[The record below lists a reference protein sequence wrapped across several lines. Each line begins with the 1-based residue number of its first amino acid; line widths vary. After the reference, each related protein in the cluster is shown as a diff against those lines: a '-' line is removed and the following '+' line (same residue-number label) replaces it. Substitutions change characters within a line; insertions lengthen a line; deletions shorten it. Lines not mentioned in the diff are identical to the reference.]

1 MEFRIDEVLIMG
13 AQQIFDSA
21 QGKYNEVIDTLTKFA
36 NIIEK
41 ATEGKFSTDIALV
54 QFDCILQ
61 YMLLHEAIADGKIS
75 HVEQQF
81 INFITDRGDILK
93 VVKAKTGVE
102 LTWDELEN
110 ISGETGAELLKALT
124 PVYGELL
131 TDFVGSVAKVDGYV
145 KEIDLLKL
153 INDNIIAIFAA
164 FANVDGD
171 ATDAERDSVINAYV
185 DLFVSYYQ
193 KAVEDA
199 ENE

>member
-1 MEFRIDEVLIMG
+1 MG
-13 AQQIFDSA
+13 AQEIFDSA
-21 QGKYNEVIDTLTKFA
+21 QAKYNEVIDTLTKFA
-36 NIIEK
+36 NMIEQ

-93 VVKAKTGVE
+93 VVKAKTDVE
-102 LTWDELEN
+102 LTWDELES

-131 TDFVGSVAKVDGYV
+131 ADFVGSVAKVDGYI

-153 INDNIIAIFAA
+153 INDNIIGIFAA
-164 FANVDGD
+164 FASVDGD

-185 DLFVSYYQ
+185 DLFLNYYQ
-193 KAVEDA
+193 QAVKEA
-199 ENE
+199 EEE

>member
-1 MEFRIDEVLIMG
+1 MG
-13 AQQIFDSA
+13 AQEIFDSA
-21 QGKYNEVIDTLTKFA
+21 QAKYNEVIETLTKFA
-36 NIIEK
+36 NMIEQ

-93 VVKAKTGVE
+93 VVKAKTDVE
-102 LTWDELEN
+102 LSWDELET
-110 ISGETGAELLKALT
+110 ISGETGSELLKALT

-131 TDFVGSVAKVDGYV
+131 ADFVGSVAKVDGYI

-164 FANVDGD
+164 FASVDGD

-185 DLFVSYYQ
+185 DLFLNYYQ
-193 KAVEDA
+193 QAVKAA
-199 ENE
+199 EEE

>member
-1 MEFRIDEVLIMG
+1 MG
-13 AQQIFDSA
+13 AQEIFDSA
-21 QGKYNEVIDTLTKFA
+21 QAKYNEVIDTLTKFA
-36 NIIEK
+36 NIIEQ
-41 ATEGKFSTDIALV
+41 ATEGKFSTNIALV

-93 VVKAKTGVE
+93 VVKAKTDVE
-102 LTWDELEN
+102 ITWDDLES
-110 ISGETGAELLKALT
+110 ISGETGVELLKALT

-131 TDFVGSVAKVDGYV
+131 NDFVGSVAKVDGYI
-145 KEIDLLKL
+145 KEVDLLKL

-164 FANVDGD
+164 FASVDGD
-171 ATDAERDSVINAYV
+171 ATDAERDNVINAYV

>member
-1 MEFRIDEVLIMG
+1 MG
-13 AQQIFDSA
+13 AQEIFDSA
-21 QGKYNEVIDTLTKFA
+21 QAKYNEVIETLTKFA
-36 NIIEK
+36 NMIEQ

-102 LTWDELEN
+102 LTWDELES
-110 ISGETGAELLKALT
+110 ISGETGSELLKALT

-131 TDFVGSVAKVDGYV
+131 CDFVGSVAKVDGYI
-145 KEIDLLKL
+145 KEVDLLKL

-185 DLFVSYYQ
+185 DLFLNYYQ
-193 KAVEDA
+193 DAVKKAE
-199 ENE
+199 EE

>member
-1 MEFRIDEVLIMG
+1 MG
-13 AQQIFDSA
+13 AQEIFDSA
-21 QGKYNEVIDTLTKFA
+21 QAKYNEVIDTLTKFA
-36 NIIEK
+36 NIIEQ
-41 ATEGKFSTDIALV
+41 ATEGKFSTNIALV

-93 VVKAKTGVE
+93 VVKAKTDVE
-102 LTWDELEN
+102 ITWDDLES
-110 ISGETGAELLKALT
+110 ISGETGVELLKALT

-131 TDFVGSVAKVDGYV
+131 NDFVASVAKVDGYI
-145 KEIDLLKL
+145 KEVDLLKL
-153 INDNIIAIFAA
+153 INDNVIAIFAA
-164 FANVDGD
+164 FASVDGD
-171 ATDAERDSVINAYV
+171 ATDAERDNVINAYV

>member
-1 MEFRIDEVLIMG
+1 MG
-13 AQQIFDSA
+13 AQEIFDSA
-21 QGKYNEVIDTLTKFA
+21 QAKYNEVIDTLTKFA
-36 NIIEK
+36 NIIEQ
-41 ATEGKFSTDIALV
+41 ATEGKFSTNVALI

-93 VVKAKTGVE
+93 VVKAKTDVE
-102 LTWDELEN
+102 ITWDELES
-110 ISGETGAELLKALT
+110 ISGETGVELLKALT

-131 TDFVGSVAKVDGYV
+131 NDFVGSVAKVDGYI
-145 KEIDLLKL
+145 KEVDLLKL

-164 FANVDGD
+164 FASVDGD
-171 ATDAERDSVINAYV
+171 ATDAERDNVINAYV

>member
-1 MEFRIDEVLIMG
+1 MG

-110 ISGETGAELLKALT
+110 ISGETGTELLKALT

>member
-1 MEFRIDEVLIMG
+1 MG
-13 AQQIFDSA
+13 AQEIFDSA
-21 QGKYNEVIDTLTKFA
+21 QAKYNEVIETLTKFA
-36 NIIEK
+36 NMIEQ

-102 LTWDELEN
+102 LTWNELES
-110 ISGETGAELLKALT
+110 ISGETGSELLKALT

-131 TDFVGSVAKVDGYV
+131 CDFVGSVAKVDGYI
-145 KEIDLLKL
+145 KEVDLLKL

-185 DLFVSYYQ
+185 DLFLNYYQ
-193 KAVEDA
+193 DAVKKAE
-199 ENE
+199 EE

>member
-1 MEFRIDEVLIMG
+1 MNDEVLIMG
-13 AQQIFDSA
+13 AQEIFDSA
-21 QGKYNEVIDTLTKFA
+21 QAKYNEVIDTLTKFA
-36 NIIEK
+36 NMIEQ

-93 VVKAKTGVE
+93 VVKAKTDVE
-102 LTWDELEN
+102 LTWDELES

-131 TDFVGSVAKVDGYV
+131 ADFVGSVAKVDGYI

-153 INDNIIAIFAA
+153 INDNIIGIFAA
-164 FANVDGD
+164 FASVDGD

-185 DLFVSYYQ
+185 DLFLNYYQ
-193 KAVEDA
+193 QAVKEA
-199 ENE
+199 EEE

>member
-110 ISGETGAELLKALT
+110 ISGETGTELLKALT

>member
-1 MEFRIDEVLIMG
+1 MG
-13 AQQIFDSA
+13 AQEIFDSA
-21 QGKYNEVIDTLTKFA
+21 QAKYNEVIDTLTKFA
-36 NIIEK
+36 NIIEQ
-41 ATEGKFSTDIALV
+41 ATEGKFSTNIALV

-93 VVKAKTGVE
+93 VVKAKTDVE
-102 LTWDELEN
+102 ITWDELES
-110 ISGETGAELLKALT
+110 ISGETGVELLKALT

-131 TDFVGSVAKVDGYV
+131 NDFVGSVAKVDGYI
-145 KEIDLLKL
+145 KEVDLLKL
-153 INDNIIAIFAA
+153 INDNVIAIFAA
-164 FANVDGD
+164 FASVDGD
-171 ATDAERDSVINAYV
+171 ATDAERDNVINAYV

>member
-1 MEFRIDEVLIMG
+1 MG
-13 AQQIFDSA
+13 AQEIFDSA
-21 QGKYNEVIDTLTKFA
+21 QAKYNEVIDTLTKFA
-36 NIIEK
+36 NIIEQ
-41 ATEGKFSTDIALV
+41 ATEGKFSTNIALV

-93 VVKAKTGVE
+93 VVKAKTDVE
-102 LTWDELEN
+102 ITWDELES
-110 ISGETGAELLKALT
+110 ISGETGVELLKALT

-131 TDFVGSVAKVDGYV
+131 NDFVGSVAKVDGYI
-145 KEIDLLKL
+145 KEVDLLKL

-164 FANVDGD
+164 FASVDGD
-171 ATDAERDSVINAYV
+171 ATDAERDNVINAYV
-185 DLFVSYYQ
+185 DLFLSYYQ

>member
-1 MEFRIDEVLIMG
+1 MNLEVLIMG
-13 AQQIFDSA
+13 AQEIFDSA
-21 QGKYNEVIDTLTKFA
+21 QAKYNEVIDTLTKFA
-36 NIIEK
+36 NMIEQ
-41 ATEGKFSTDIALV
+41 ATEGKFSTNIALV

-102 LTWDELEN
+102 LTWDELES
-110 ISGETGAELLKALT
+110 ISGETGTELLKALT

-131 TDFVGSVAKVDGYV
+131 SDFVGSVAKVDGYV
-145 KEIDLLKL
+145 KEVDLLKL

-171 ATDAERDSVINAYV
+171 ATDSERDSVINAYV
-185 DLFVSYYQ
+185 DLFLTYYQ
-193 KAVEDA
+193 KAVKEA
-199 ENE
+199 EEE

>member
-1 MEFRIDEVLIMG
+1 MG

-81 INFITDRGDILK
+81 INYITDRGDILK
-93 VVKAKTGVE
+93 VGKAKTGVE

-110 ISGETGAELLKALT
+110 ISGETGTELLKALT

-164 FANVDGD
+164 FANVDGE

>member
-1 MEFRIDEVLIMG
+1 MG
-13 AQQIFDSA
+13 AQEIFDSA
-21 QGKYNEVIDTLTKFA
+21 QAKYNEVIDTLTKFA
-36 NIIEK
+36 NIIEQ
-41 ATEGKFSTDIALV
+41 ATEGKFSTNVALI

-93 VVKAKTGVE
+93 VVKAKTDVE
-102 LTWDELEN
+102 ITWDELES
-110 ISGETGAELLKALT
+110 ISGETGVELLKALT

-131 TDFVGSVAKVDGYV
+131 NDFVGSVAKVDGYI
-145 KEIDLLKL
+145 KEVDLLKL

-164 FANVDGD
+164 FARVDGG
-171 ATDAERDSVINAYV
+171 ATDSERANVINAYV

>member
-1 MEFRIDEVLIMG
+1 MNYEVLIMG
-13 AQQIFDSA
+13 AQEIFDSA
-21 QGKYNEVIDTLTKFA
+21 QAKYNEVIETLTKFA
-36 NIIEK
+36 NMIEQ

-102 LTWDELEN
+102 LTWDELES
-110 ISGETGAELLKALT
+110 ISGETGSELLKALT

-131 TDFVGSVAKVDGYV
+131 CDFVGSVAKVDGYI
-145 KEIDLLKL
+145 KEVDLLKL

-185 DLFVSYYQ
+185 DLFLNYYQ
-193 KAVEDA
+193 DAVKKAE
-199 ENE
+199 EE

>member
-1 MEFRIDEVLIMG
+1 MG

-81 INFITDRGDILK
+81 INFITDKGDILIA
-93 VVKAKTGVE
+93 VKAKTGVE
-102 LTWDELEN
+102 LTWDSLES
-110 ISGETGAELLKALT
+110 ITGETGQELLKALT
-124 PVYGELL
+124 PIYGELL
-131 TDFVGSVAKVDGYV
+131 ADFVGSVAKVDGYV
-145 KEIDLLKL
+145 KDVDLLKL
-153 INDNIIAIFAA
+153 INDNIIAIFAL
-164 FANVDGD
+164 FAQVDGEAD
-171 ATDAERDSVINAYV
+171 DAERDSVVNAYV
-185 DLFVSYYQ
+185 DLFLNFYK

>member
-1 MEFRIDEVLIMG
+1 MNHEVLIMG
-13 AQQIFDSA
+13 AQEIFDSA
-21 QGKYNEVIDTLTKFA
+21 QAKYNEVIETLTKFA
-36 NIIEK
+36 NMIEQ

-93 VVKAKTGVE
+93 VVKAKTDVE
-102 LTWDELEN
+102 LSWDELET
-110 ISGETGAELLKALT
+110 ISGETGSELLKALT

-131 TDFVGSVAKVDGYV
+131 ADFVGSVAKVDGYI

-164 FANVDGD
+164 FASVDGD

-185 DLFVSYYQ
+185 DLFLNYYQ
-193 KAVEDA
+193 QAVKAA
-199 ENE
+199 EEE

>member
-1 MEFRIDEVLIMG
+1 MG

-110 ISGETGAELLKALT
+110 ISGETGTELLKALT

-164 FANVDGD
+164 FANVDGE